1 MKQAGPPKAACR
13 PAKGSAAGTAFRRHG
28 AFSLQAL
35 CLEPTDSTLVQF
47 VRYTVVGG
55 LAFLGDFFT
64 LFALTRFGGVHYLI
78 SAAIAFLVGLTLNYA
93 LSAVWVFSRRTLK
106 NRAVEFGI
114 FVGIG
119 MIGLGLNEL
128 GMWLLAGRVGLHYL
142 WAKIVTAGVVYV
154 WNFGARKLAL
164 FR

>member
-1 MKQAGPPKAACR
+1 MPSIEPVELRPRAAQTASRR
-13 PAKGSAAGTAFRRHG
+13 PG
-28 AFSLQAL
+28 ALSLRAL
-35 CLEPTDSTLVQF
+35 CLETTDSTLVQF

-64 LFALTRFGGVHYLI
+64 LFALTRFCGVYYLI
-78 SAAIAFLVGLTLNYA
+78 SAAIAFLVGLSLNYG

-114 FVGIG
+114 FAGIG

-128 GMWLLAGRVGLHYL
+128 GMWLLAGRAGLHYL
-142 WAKIVTAGVVYV
+142 RAKIVTAGAVYV